1 MLPFVTVL
9 GKAWHAAIFWR
20 IPWLQK
26 SHPRLNPFSAGK
38 NAAGFPDGNF
48 GLSWCTAVIPGWTRR
63 FSMWRL
69 RTVRCLSL
77 YSRLQTTTLGGYCWQ
92 TRSHPVKSKH
102 AKLDAIFP
110 LLRSHV
116 GCHRVELRE
125 FDDVPFVFCSLFVV
139 VQNSKAQTLVVE
151 SKQLHHTPRLVR
163 NQNQKWFRHLFT
175 NATNPSNPSKY
186 GQKKNEI
193 LPK

>member
-1 MLPFVTVL
+1 MACSYFLEDSLTAKITSQVESFFRW
-9 GKAWHAAIFWR
+9 KKRCW
-20 IPWLQK
+20 IPGWQLWPILVYRC
-26 SHPRLNPFSAGK
+26 HPR
-38 NAAGFPDGNF
+38 
-48 GLSWCTAVIPGWTRR
+48 WTRR

-69 RTVRCLSL
+69 WTVRWLSL

-92 TRSHPVKSKH
+92 TRSHPVKSKQ

-151 SKQLHHTPRLVR
+151 S
-163 NQNQKWFRHLFT
+163 
-175 NATNPSNPSKY
+175 SNCT
-186 GQKKNEI
+186 I
-193 LPK
+193 LQD